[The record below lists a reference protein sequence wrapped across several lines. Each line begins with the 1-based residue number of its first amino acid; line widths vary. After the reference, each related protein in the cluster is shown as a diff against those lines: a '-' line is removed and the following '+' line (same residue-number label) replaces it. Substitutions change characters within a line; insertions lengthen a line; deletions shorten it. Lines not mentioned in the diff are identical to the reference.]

1 MSRRLVAALVAAAC
15 FTPPLL
21 PAAHA
26 ADPELPRMDCKS
38 RFTDPEGDSIVAQ
51 GQSVP
56 STDILSAFMRVTA
69 DEVQAFI
76 AVKDLKAPGEME
88 ARDTAYAWTFQAK
101 FGEKTMQLGVA
112 QKSTSPVW
120 ATVPAAANANLE
132 QFPMANTGTGDA
144 NKLAGAT
151 AVIVHAKDTIAFQ
164 VPRASAESNFGAPL
178 AEGAQFTNIKATA
191 IHWVASKQGQIDGT
205 TQTDLVWSVGDDRCF
220 GPPPA
225 TLSDLTATAV
235 QFSDTATLSA
245 KLVSEAGTALA
256 GKRVEFRVAG
266 DTRPPVVGTTN
277 AGGIATAKYV
287 ASQLPAGTKI
297 LTATFPGDATDGKAT
312 FDGTIAIAAEPTAFA
327 PSVVGRPTATTR
339 TVTVTLLDNDK
350 KPVAGQAIAWYVN
363 AKKVATGKTDS
374 KGKAVLK
381 TAKPT
386 QTVQAKFTGLAG
398 KYLASNSK
406 AVKV

>member
-38 RFTDPEGDSIVAQ
+38 RFTDPENDSIVAQ
-51 GQSVP
+51 GITVDSGDIRSVF
-56 STDILSAFMRVTA
+56 LRMTA
-69 DEVQAFI
+69 DEFQAFI
-76 AVKDLKAPGEME
+76 VVKDLKTPTEMGTY
-88 ARDTAYAWTFQAK
+88 DTAYAWNFNAK
-101 FGEKTMQLGVA
+101 FGEKTMVLGVSQNSGNA
-112 QKSTSPVW
+112 PWTLQPSPTA
-120 ATVPAAANANLE
+120 ATYPTY
-132 QFPMANTGTGDA
+132 NTGVGDA
-144 NKLAGAT
+144 NKLAGAS
-151 AVIVHAKDTIAFQ
+151 AVLVHDKNTVVFR
-164 VPRASAESNFGAPL
+164 VPRASLETNFGAPM
-178 AEGAQFTNIKATA
+178 ADGVQFTNIKATA
-191 IHWVASKQGQIDGT
+191 HHWIYSSGRQVDGT

-277 AGGIATAKYV
+277 ADGIATAKYV

-312 FDGTIAIAAEPTAFA
+312 FDGTIAISAEPTAFA

-374 KGKAVLK
+374 KGKAVLR